1 MPDQRWRECGR
12 LGTRTRCCLGRSGSQ
27 RSRVGKLASGN
38 QSGSDLSRIKA
49 IAFDFD
55 GVFTDNRVYV
65 MQNGEE
71 AVLCDRSDGMGVSM
85 LRKAGVPMVIISTE
99 KNPVVAARGA
109 KIQIEVL
116 QDIEDKLPT
125 LDKWA
130 NDQGLTLADI
140 AFVGNDIND
149 VECLSGAGLGV
160 VVADAY
166 PVAVEAA
173 DPDREVPVPG
183 PHDPLVGEDPDCLAW
198 LERFLRDDADPATV
212 GVT

>member
-1 MPDQRWRECGR
+1 M
-12 LGTRTRCCLGRSGSQ
+12 
-27 RSRVGKLASGN
+27 ASGN
-38 QSGSDLSRIKA
+38 QSGTDLSRIKA

-109 KIQIEVL
+109 KIQLEVL
-116 QDIEDKLPT
+116 QGIDDKLPA
-125 LDKWA
+125 LGKWA
-130 NDQGLTLADI
+130 NDQGLALADV

-173 DPDREVPVPG
+173 DMQLTRNGGRGAVREFA
-183 PHDPLVGEDPDCLAW
+183 DLLLAA
-198 LERFLRDDADPATV
+198 RSRD
-212 GVT
+212 